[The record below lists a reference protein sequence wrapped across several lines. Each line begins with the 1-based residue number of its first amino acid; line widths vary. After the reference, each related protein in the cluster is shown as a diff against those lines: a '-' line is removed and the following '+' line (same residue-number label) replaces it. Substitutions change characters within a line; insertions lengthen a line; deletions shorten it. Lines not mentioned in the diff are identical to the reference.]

1 MIEPYNL
8 NSDTNGLDLML
19 GSMVKNT
26 FFFIVIFLAALIII
40 NLLVWLIR
48 NQNKIRKSFKIWDEE
63 FYTNFNY

>member
-26 FFFIVIFLAALIII
+26 FF
-40 NLLVWLIR
+40 LL
-48 NQNKIRKSFKIWDEE
+48 
-63 FYTNFNY
+63 